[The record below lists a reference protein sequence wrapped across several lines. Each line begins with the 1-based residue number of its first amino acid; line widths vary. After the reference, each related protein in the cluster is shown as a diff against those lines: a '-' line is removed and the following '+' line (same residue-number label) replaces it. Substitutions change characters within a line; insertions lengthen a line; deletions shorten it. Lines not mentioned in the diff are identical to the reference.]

1 MKHLKHSQIAELDR
15 LLERQVM
22 DLRYEIRRL
31 LLDSDQQHHRDLAG
45 SVGDAG
51 DESVA
56 NELTDIGA
64 AFIDRHVR
72 ELREA
77 EAARKRLATATF
89 GECVDCGEGIEWE
102 RLRVFP
108 VTTRCLE
115 CARQHERT
123 HAHESTPTL

>member
-1 MKHLKHSQIAELDR
+1 MKHLTHSQIAELDR
-15 LLERQVM
+15 LLERQVL

-77 EAARKRLATATF
+77 EAARKRLASGSF
-89 GECVDCGEGIEWE
+89 GECVDCEEGIEWE
-102 RLRVFP
+102 RLQVFP
-108 VTTRCLE
+108 VTTRCIR
-115 CARQHERT
+115 CARQHEKT
-123 HAHESTPTL
+123 HAHEGTPTI